1 MGERH
6 DAKDLSFNHF
16 HSRRRSRYSVSR
28 RARAGCKL
36 YGMTSSPEV
45 VLMARFFGGALVA
58 WGAILWSTKSFSEGG
73 AVRAVLL
80 STAVAEAIG
89 VVTAV
94 MGTVAGTLNAMGWLA
109 VAIYAFGTV
118 GCVYFLMGQK
128 QLVTA

>member
-1 MGERH
+1 MTL
-6 DAKDLSFNHF
+6 KTFLSIISILAVAHGIAFL
-16 HSRRRSRYSVSR
+16 V
-28 RARAGCKL
+28 APEQVAKL

-58 WGAILWSTKSFSEGG
+58 WGAILWSTKRFSEEG